1 MKRVNKKKCLPT
13 PLFENVEPL
22 DIVVVV
28 VVVVS
33 KNDVALKSIVT
44 S

>member
-28 VVVVS
+28 VVVM
-33 KNDVALKSIVT
+33 KNDVALKPIVT